1 MIEILFFEFFRNAL
15 MAGLLASVGCGIMG
29 TYVVVKKISFI
40 SGGIAHSAFG
50 GIGLGYLLGFN
61 PIIGAVLFSIASA
74 LGIGVISQQ
83 GHENEDTIIA
93 TMWATG
99 MALGILF
106 IALAPGYAPDLMS
119 YLFGNILFVPTEDLF
134 IMLLLDVLIIGLV
147 WLFYNEFL
155 ALSFDEEFATIM
167 NIPVE
172 KLYLLL
178 LCLIALTVVM
188 LIKIVGVIL
197 VIALLSIPA
206 AVAHQHSDNL
216 KKIMI
221 VAILLGMLFTFAG
234 MWVSYLA
241 DVPSGA
247 TIIILAA
254 VTYGISI
261 VSGKIRK
268 NHSMCNS
275 KMQT

>member
-1 MIEILFFEFFRNAL
+1 MIEILGFEFFRNAL
-15 MAGLLASVGCGIMG
+15 AAGLLASIACGIMG

-40 SGGIAHSAFG
+40 SGGISHSAFG
-50 GIGLGYLLGFN
+50 GIGLGYLLGFS
-61 PIIGAVLFSIASA
+61 PITGAIIFSLAAA
-74 LGIGVISQQ
+74 LGIGIA
-83 GHENEDTIIA
+83 GKKGGENEDTLIA

-106 IALAPGYAPDLMS
+106 ISLAPGYAPDLMS
-119 YLFGNILFVPTEDLF
+119 YLFGNILFVPTEDLTL
-134 IMLLLDVLIIGLV
+134 MLILDAAIVCIV

-155 ALSFDEEFATIM
+155 AISFDEEFASIM

-172 KLYLLL
+172 RLYLLL

-206 AVAHQHSDNL
+206 AIAEQHSENL
-216 KKIMI
+216 KKIMFIAIILGI
-221 VAILLGMLFTFAG
+221 VFTFTG
-234 MWVSYLA
+234 MWISYLA

-247 TIIILAA
+247 TIIIVAA
-254 VTYGISI
+254 IAYLISMGLQKFRKI
-261 VSGKIRK
+261 KTAVSL
-268 NHSMCNS
+268 
-275 KMQT
+275 Q

>member
-1 MIEILFFEFFRNAL
+1 MIEILSFEFFRNAL
-15 MAGLLASVGCGIMG
+15 MAGLLASIACGIMG

-61 PIIGAVLFSIASA
+61 PILGAVVFSIASA

-83 GHENEDTIIA
+83 GHEHEDTIIA

-134 IMLLLDVLIIGLV
+134 IMLLLDVLIISLV

-167 NIPVE
+167 DIPVR

-206 AVAHQHSDNL
+206 AIAHQHSDNL
-216 KKIMI
+216 KKIML
-221 VAILLGMLFTFAG
+221 VAILFGMLFTFTG
-234 MWVSYLA
+234 MWISYLA
-241 DVPSGA
+241 NVPSGA

-254 VTYGISI
+254 GTYGISI
-261 VSGKIRK
+261 AWGKIRK
-268 NHSMCNS
+268 KSFS
-275 KMQT
+275 SQ